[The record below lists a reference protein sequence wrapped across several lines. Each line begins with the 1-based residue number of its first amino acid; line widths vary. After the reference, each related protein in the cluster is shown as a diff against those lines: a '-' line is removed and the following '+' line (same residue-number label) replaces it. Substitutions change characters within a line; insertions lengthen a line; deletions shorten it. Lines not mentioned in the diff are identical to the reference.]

1 MKVTVAQAAAG
12 LDSYIQSEFV
22 GKIQDWRKWA
32 VAAGSG
38 LVKDKAVNIVNSLKN
53 NPVVKTMGII
63 DEDDKIDIEI
73 LYKHFYKAAEATGPV
88 TQNILLLGP
97 TTFTASDIEKL
108 YTAIMTAAQAAN

>member
-32 VAAGSG
+32 VAAGAG
-38 LVKDKAVNIVNSLKN
+38 LAKDKAVNIVNALKN

-97 TTFTASDIEKL
+97 TTFTAADIDKL
-108 YTAIMTAAQAAN
+108 YAAIMTAAQPTN

>member
-22 GKIQDWRKWA
+22 GKLQDWRKWA

-38 LVKDKAVNIVNSLKN
+38 LVKDKAVNIINALKN
-53 NPVVKTMGII
+53 NPVAKTMGII
-63 DEDDKIDIEI
+63 DEDDKVDIEL
-73 LYKHFYKAAEATGPV
+73 LYKHFRSAAETTGPI

-97 TTFTASDIEKL
+97 TTFTAADIDKL
-108 YTAIMTAAQAAN
+108 YAAIMTAAQSAN